1 MHLSAHIQNIKKSK
15 NSFRYLSHLHTN
27 RKRISERMEKKNG
40 GGGWG
45 VEKENKYYLFGSPRG
60 ASCWRIREIRKH
72 HYSHVTIFP
81 ELPLWLL
88 ISAPRD
94 PCRLTALCWCMADDC
109 CSRRTAC
116 NGWQGSQNLAGEDS

>member
-1 MHLSAHIQNIKKSK
+1 MGVEGGEW
-15 NSFRYLSHLHTN
+15 
-27 RKRISERMEKKNG
+27 RKRINTTSD
-40 GGGWG
+40 
-45 VEKENKYYLFGSPRG
+45 FGSPRG

-72 HYSHVTIFP
+72 HYSHVTVFP

-94 PCRLTALCWCMADDC
+94 PCRWTALCWCMADDC
-109 CSRRTAC
+109 RSRRTAC